1 MSSRRPTTASVRA
14 FLVHHHL
21 SRHLAVNLGTTVPWR
36 HDQAWLERDT
46 VRHGPHALVGVH
58 VTRTHAELAHLLHSE
73 NTRLSTEP

>member
-1 MSSRRPTTASVRA
+1 M
-14 FLVHHHL
+14 
-21 SRHLAVNLGTTVPWR
+21 NLGTTVPWR